1 MATTIV
7 LPQEAPKETLKS
19 TIDKTIENM
28 NPDGTLKEEK
38 KVEGTDEKKPDEKK
52 EDKQVLKALDQLS
65 DEDREIAA
73 GLLVALRDPEQ
84 APAIVKWF
92 ADQGGYTKAEA
103 KEIIEDLKDG
113 TPKEKAEAKDEIV
126 DAFTEQFGEEFAKRI
141 SPLLQKAIDTRV
153 SKLVEEKTKDIKD
166 TFQSREIAEATAK
179 ANSALDDIG
188 SKFYE
193 KDGIPTE
200 VRGEMSRLMDQYKPS
215 KDQTVEDYLSDIHAL
230 AAARKGGSLKPIQS
244 KSDKDRLDRNRND
257 VSGRLNNGRS
267 PSPSK
272 ERVDTPQPK
281 NLKEAIALAEEQLK
295 ETFK

>member
-1 MATTIV
+1 M
-7 LPQEAPKETLKS
+7 
-19 TIDKTIENM
+19 
-28 NPDGTLKEEK
+28 
-38 KVEGTDEKKPDEKK
+38 
-52 EDKQVLKALDQLS
+52 
-65 DEDREIAA
+65 
-73 GLLVALRDPEQ
+73 LVALRDPEQ

-272 ERVDTPQPK
+272 ERVDTAQPK